1 MRSPFENHK
10 NLKLYKTA
18 IRKASWIFYFVL
30 FKNFLSKI
38 LLRNICSDQVAKRIP
53 GSCSH
58 EPIYKG
64 AKCGT
69 KWFEV
74 SLVNQSDCIDGG
86 IYNVDSCLNDF
97 KSIVIAWC
105 QFILHD
111 WVLVLINWNLIRLN
125 FIPFYYNI
133 FYYILL

>member
-1 MRSPFENHK
+1 MDAAIGGFVNQDCPRVFVYSKVIQNGDYSYSFEYIN
-10 NLKLYKTA
+10 KTCA
-18 IRKASWIFYFVL
+18 ATPTDDLGFSILLNDFLASLLNSSSI
-30 FKNFLSKI
+30 SKI

-97 KSIVIAWC
+97 KSIVIA
-105 QFILHD
+105 
-111 WVLVLINWNLIRLN
+111 
-125 FIPFYYNI
+125 
-133 FYYILL
+133 